1 MAETMLS
8 LASNPYDPF
17 TEYDLWLNFDHHEGF
32 DTAGLLAR
40 LVSTSD
46 AISEPDQ
53 QLAVEQAID
62 SILENPSFAGLYKKV
77 VKSESV

>member
-17 TEYDLWLNFDHHEGF
+17 TQYGDWYNFDRHEGF

-40 LVSTSD
+40 TVSTSD
-46 AISEPDQ
+46 ALSQTDQ
-53 QLAVEQAID
+53 DLAVEQAVDNIVN
-62 SILENPSFAGLYKKV
+62 NPHFAGLYKKV
-77 VKSESV
+77 QRE